1 MKCLP
6 CKVISVVIQHHCSA
20 WRRENLPEHIRSDQN
35 TWFLR
40 QQPKCP
46 ATPESIFS
54 CFKIAIPYAR
64 ISPKC
69 QCTEHSSFCR
79 HPVQVQRRLFLKV
92 KIKRANWPDKGQLA
106 LSSKIETFYCCFTAT
121 KDCSPQK
128 SQNYRL
134 LPFAL
139 IPTRC
144 WASYLTDFA
153 S

>member
-54 CFKIAIPYAR
+54 CFKIAIPHAR

-79 HPVQVQRRLFLKV
+79 HTVFSFHLFYSLRWLPLVHTSWLWQLRRHELRTPFRWFNVANPKV
-92 KIKRANWPDKGQLA
+92 LVVFYMVTIGTIYFITF
-106 LSSKIETFYCCFTAT
+106 SSKV
-121 KDCSPQK
+121 
-128 SQNYRL
+128 
-134 LPFAL
+134 
-139 IPTRC
+139 
-144 WASYLTDFA
+144 W
-153 S
+153 